1 MDIHQVLA
9 QNREKATPRS
19 PSLPGEVTEPPS
31 KAGIL
36 TRTLL
41 RSPMVNWIL
50 PARIRHKNK
59 NDVLFIGRDSVEVKE
74 LSGDCHL
81 EDVAV
86 KSDFGSTIRSARVL
100 GAPVALPESYG
111 LDAIIKSEEL
121 DEMVLD
127 ADGPLQIPPQI
138 LVLALESK
146 MLVFLFAFYD
156 RHDKIQYI
164 SSQRALPP
172 QRSYLEQ
179 LGKHMAVDPKSR
191 ALAVAA
197 CEGSFCLYA
206 LKTMDQLREEI
217 ESDGG
222 FRQGNFMPIRE
233 ERHFSVEGIIL
244 KMEFLHPPQGE
255 NNHVILLLVISL
267 NQRTRL
273 LCYEWDCSTD
283 LRQAKQKGDG
293 QLVHPEDS
301 HPLLLI
307 PFTISS
313 GFMLVCEKVISVYKG
328 ILTGPATRRWLALD
342 HYEPPQD
349 PGNSRRPP
357 LWTHWAKP
365 VRHGEYA
372 SNHNDIYLCRED
384 GIVRWL
390 EIDEASEGEDAMIGS
405 QMYPGNIGCNIDTA
419 FASLDQPTNRP
430 DLLVSSGDTSN
441 GGLFIIRPSQY
452 IEPRATQTIH
462 NWAPTIDFVT
472 ARVSSSSHGIQ
483 RHVSSS
489 NEGPM
494 FRERIFACT
503 GRGSKH
509 GAVSELRYGVE
520 ARIGTSVEIEDGV
533 LDLWALS
540 ALSGG
545 DTFVLLSYSATT
557 MLLHIPSDLGNSE
570 SEIKLVEDEN
580 MGLYFDARTIT
591 AGVTTEDFIIQITES
606 SIHVTSFVAAK
617 HRWSRQCKEER
628 IVAADICRTNPATV
642 TALRRGEDVYLH
654 LATLSTS

>member
-1 MDIHQVLA
+1 M
-9 QNREKATPRS
+9 
-19 PSLPGEVTEPPS
+19 
-31 KAGIL
+31 L
-36 TRTLL
+36 T
-41 RSPMVNWIL
+41 
-50 PARIRHKNK
+50 
-59 NDVLFIGRDSVEVKE
+59 
-74 LSGDCHL
+74 
-81 EDVAV
+81 
-86 KSDFGSTIRSARVL
+86 
-100 GAPVALPESYG
+100 
-111 LDAIIKSEEL
+111 
-121 DEMVLD
+121 
-127 ADGPLQIPPQI
+127 
-138 LVLALESK
+138 LV
-146 MLVFLFAFYD
+146 Y
-156 RHDKIQYI
+156 Q
-164 SSQRALPP
+164 
-172 QRSYLEQ
+172 
-179 LGKHMAVDPKSR
+179 
-191 ALAVAA
+191 
-197 CEGSFCLYA
+197 
-206 LKTMDQLREEI
+206 
-217 ESDGG
+217 
-222 FRQGNFMPIRE
+222 
-233 ERHFSVEGIIL
+233 ERHFSVDGVIL

-255 NNHVILLLVISL
+255 INHVILLLVTSL

-283 LRQAKQKGDG
+283 LRHAKQKGDG

-307 PFTISS
+307 PFTIST

-328 ILTGPATRRWLALD
+328 ILTGPATRRWLALE

-390 EIDEASEGEDAMIGS
+390 EIDEAGEGEDAMIGS

-430 DLLVSSGDTSN
+430 DLLVSGGDTSN

-540 ALSGG
+540 DLSGG

-557 MLLHIPSDLGNSE
+557 LLLHIPSDLGNSD

-617 HRWSRQCKEER
+617 YKWSRQCKEER

-642 TALRRGEDVYLH
+642 TALRRGDDVYLH
-654 LATLSTS
+654 LATLFTSGEHISLDELGDPILLPSEPACLSLHLIGEQYLAFVGTLAGTLQIFRASIGSGFTPTTEYSFDGHFAICDSIALLSRQNEVQNQPSEMLLLCGLRNGSVEILRIRPQEDSSQRTSH

>member
-1 MDIHQVLA
+1 MCYQ
-9 QNREKATPRS
+9 
-19 PSLPGEVTEPPS
+19 
-31 KAGIL
+31 
-36 TRTLL
+36 
-41 RSPMVNWIL
+41 
-50 PARIRHKNK
+50 
-59 NDVLFIGRDSVEVKE
+59 
-74 LSGDCHL
+74 
-81 EDVAV
+81 
-86 KSDFGSTIRSARVL
+86 
-100 GAPVALPESYG
+100 
-111 LDAIIKSEEL
+111 
-121 DEMVLD
+121 
-127 ADGPLQIPPQI
+127 
-138 LVLALESK
+138 
-146 MLVFLFAFYD
+146 
-156 RHDKIQYI
+156 
-164 SSQRALPP
+164 
-172 QRSYLEQ
+172 
-179 LGKHMAVDPKSR
+179 
-191 ALAVAA
+191 
-197 CEGSFCLYA
+197 
-206 LKTMDQLREEI
+206 
-217 ESDGG
+217 
-222 FRQGNFMPIRE
+222 

-654 LATLSTS
+654 LATLSTSGEHISLDEFGEPILLPSEPACLSLHLIGEQYLAFVGTLASTLQIFRASIGSGFVPIVEYNFDGHFAICDSIALLSRQNEVQNQPSEILLLCGLRNGSVEILRIRPQEDSSQRTSH